1 MGIKITVKSKSPI
14 VKEATKIAS
23 LIATFKFE
31 REGMLSTKELDKLS
45 DATRALNDIINRY
58 KWNNIH
64 QENL

>member
-1 MGIKITVKSKSPI
+1 MGVKITVKSKSPI

-31 REGMLSTKELDKLS
+31 RGGMISTKEYDKLS

-58 KWNNIH
+58 K
-64 QENL
+64 